1 MPQYLFNYHYFQK
14 QYESSIVKNN
24 DEEKTK
30 QLKKLVT
37 PFILRRNKKEV
48 LKELPDKIEQN
59 MILPF
64 SDEEEKI

>member
-1 MPQYLFNYHYFQK
+1 MNQVLLKIMN
-14 QYESSIVKNN
+14 
-24 DEEKTK
+24 EEKTK

-59 MILPF
+59 MNSSI
-64 SDEEEKI
+64 

>member
-1 MPQYLFNYHYFQK
+1 MNQVLLK
-14 QYESSIVKNN
+14 IMTKK
-24 DEEKTK
+24 KTK

-64 SDEEEKI
+64 SDEEEKNLCCQSC